1 MNVAHILAQKGR
13 DVVTVQPEHTLHDV
27 AVLMSDK
34 GIGAVVVCSKAGDIV
49 GILSERDIMRTIAAS
64 GAKALEDRVS
74 SHMTTNVISCSENTT
89 IQVLMERMTDG
100 RFRHMPVVVDGKLS
114 GMISIGDLI
123 KNRITEVEIEQEELK
138 KYIASA

>member
-13 DVVTVQPEHTLHDV
+13 DVVTVQPEHTLQNV

-89 IQVLMERMTDG
+89 IQVLIPSQSSGWSGVARWPFG
-100 RFRHMPVVVDGKLS
+100 KVVDG
-114 GMISIGDLI
+114 GD
-123 KNRITEVEIEQEELK
+123 KFTG
-138 KYIASA
+138 